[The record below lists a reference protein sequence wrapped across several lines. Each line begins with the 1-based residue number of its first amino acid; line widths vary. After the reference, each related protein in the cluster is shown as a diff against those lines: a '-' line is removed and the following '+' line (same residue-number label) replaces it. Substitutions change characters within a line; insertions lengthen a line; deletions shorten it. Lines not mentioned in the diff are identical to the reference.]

1 MIGGI
6 VGSQQAH
13 HAAPYSITEE
23 FVSVYR
29 LHPLLPDDYEIRDHR
44 NGALIEETDF
54 DPIQGHGTRPSMD
67 EYGLVEPL
75 LLVRGRQPGRDHAPQ
90 PPAGAA
96 ATTCG

>member
-6 VGSQQAH
+6 VGSKQSH

-44 NGALIEETDF
+44 NGELIARDRFRPAPGARLPAL
-54 DPIQGHGTRPSMD
+54 HG
-67 EYGLVEPL
+67 
-75 LLVRGRQPGRDHAPQ
+75 
-90 PPAGAA
+90 
-96 ATTCG
+96 